1 MKSRAHRVFTWL
13 IVALSV
19 VHIAATPA
27 IFSELK
33 SSLAWFVGV
42 GLMGLFLAFLNF
54 IAARHSGDRAITR
67 FCLAANVLGALFA
80 GGNIITD
87 PAPQSYVAAL
97 LFIGLAL
104 SAPRPSRN
112 ASVT

>member
-1 MKSRAHRVFTWL
+1 MKPRIHRAFAWL

-54 IAARHSGDRAITR
+54 IAARHAADRMITR
-67 FCLAANVLGALFA
+67 LCLAANVLGIFFA
-80 GGNIITD
+80 CGNIITD
-87 PAPQSYVAAL
+87 PAPQSYIAAG

-104 SAPRPSRN
+104 TAPGPARN
-112 ASVT
+112 ASI